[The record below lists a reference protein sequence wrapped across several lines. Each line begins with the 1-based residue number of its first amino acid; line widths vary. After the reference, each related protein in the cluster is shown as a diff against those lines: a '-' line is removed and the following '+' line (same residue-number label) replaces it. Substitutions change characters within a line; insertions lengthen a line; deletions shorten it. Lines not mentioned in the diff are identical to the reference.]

1 MRKWLDWVLTIVGV
15 ILILVAIYLF
25 AKPHIDNYLQNKEN
39 EDKIEN
45 YDKESNASKQSSEEK
60 SHEKKKLEI
69 PKDKSKMA
77 GYISIPAAD
86 IKEPVYPGPAT
97 PEQLDRGVSFAEEDE
112 SMQDQNVAIAGHT
125 FTDSDDYQFSNL
137 PAAKKGSKVNLTI
150 GDEKRTYKITKIF
163 DVKPDD
169 VKVLDEQDSDKQQL
183 TLITCDDFNPETGMW
198 DTRKIFVAEEVAS

>member
-1 MRKWLDWVLTIVGV
+1 MKTKLKTMIKKVTL
-15 ILILVAIYLF
+15 L
-25 AKPHIDNYLQNKEN
+25 
-39 EDKIEN
+39 
-45 YDKESNASKQSSEEK
+45 SNRQKKK

-150 GDEKRTYKITKIF
+150 DDEKRTYKITKIF